1 MRSAS
6 TSPCTTLPSP
16 SAVAM
21 SRSAGHE
28 PTSLHAMSTG
38 TTAARLVCSMTAWS
52 IDSRRA
58 PRRTA
63 RRSRRKKSRSSWPS
77 RTARSQASSMA
88 GSMRDSSPR

>member
-6 TSPCTTLPSP
+6 TSPCRTLPSP

-21 SRSAGHE
+21 SRNAGHE

-52 IDSRRA
+52 IDSDGA
-58 PRRTA
+58 SPNGSA
-63 RRSRRKKSRSSWPS
+63 LRRKKARSSWPS

-88 GSMRDSSPR
+88 GLMRDSSPR